1 MFRHAGKSHNRSVWD
16 LLHITP
22 ILIICIVLGASL
34 HEILTRIKAQP
45 HIYPTIDVVY
55 SPHQPLVEPVI
66 LNLPVNGFRLRF
78 DGPDQRLRLI
88 EVHDFTKTQISY
100 KNLDLVKLNEASLS
114 STVCSNPAGL
124 TGPIFRH
131 VYNRLMGPTFP
142 GEYIPP
148 APSSESGKG
157 LYVLSY
163 PGIAFTF
170 PLQDSAWSPKIDF
183 VSLLSSSA
191 ASQAKSLAIFNGPS
205 WQEARADLLVRT
217 CPNPRSLALSGRSK
231 ELCPD
236 EIDLIK
242 ICGNGKVELIR
253 RSSPPFTIK
262 LSETTPQDLIVELGP
277 PDAIY
282 RKNDRRLSIHKTHRR
297 HRNSY
302 QPPYS
307 ASPAK
312 YDDMTDTDQSSTHT
326 ATDESEG
333 EDDPRMMD
341 ERNGVHSAECFYN
354 YFHHGFDVFIS
365 YPTSPSPAFPPSTS
379 ENSLSTGARIVDHV
393 VATKILLH
401 GNVPGSYPFNR
412 YRRSRWVLDSPVF
425 HHMDIPLTSESLF
438 SELSQCLQQTWSGS
452 YANKS
457 EEKSLQRGMMLNR
470 GWGDSPGSSCE
481 LLGGWEESADTQR
494 KALGSTSVHGGAG
507 SGNSELFGFPGL
519 VFEVLKNDAVSCLT
533 IY

>member
-1 MFRHAGKSHNRSVWD
+1 M
-16 LLHITP
+16 
-22 ILIICIVLGASL
+22 
-34 HEILTRIKAQP
+34 
-45 HIYPTIDVVY
+45 
-55 SPHQPLVEPVI
+55 
-66 LNLPVNGFRLRF
+66 LNLPFNGFRLRF

-100 KNLDLVKLNEASLS
+100 KNLDLVKLNEITSAPIPN
-114 STVCSNPAGL
+114 SNSATP

-148 APSSESGKG
+148 PPGSGSEKG

-191 ASQAKSLAIFNGPS
+191 ASQAKSLAIYNGPS
-205 WQEARADLLVRT
+205 WQEARADLLVRA

-231 ELCPD
+231 ELRPD
-236 EIDLIK
+236 EIELVK

-253 RSSPPFTIK
+253 RSSPPFTIT
-262 LSETTPQDLIVELGP
+262 LSETTPQDLVAELGP

-282 RKNDRRLSIHKTHRR
+282 RKNDRRLSIHKTHQP

-302 QPPYS
+302 QQQYS

-312 YDDMTDTDQSSTHT
+312 YDDLTDTDQSSAHT
-326 ATDESEG
+326 ATDESDE
-333 EDDPRMMD
+333 EDDQRVTD
-341 ERNGVHSAECFYN
+341 ERNGVLSAECFYN
-354 YFHHGFDVFIS
+354 YFHHGLDIFIS
-365 YPTSPSPAFPPSTS
+365 YPTIPSPSFPHSIV
-379 ENSLSTGARIVDHV
+379 ENSSSTAKSVGHV

-401 GNVPGSYPFNR
+401 ANVPGSYPFNR
-412 YRRSRWVLDSPVF
+412 YRRSRWILDSSAF
-425 HHMDIPLTSESLF
+425 HQMHPPLTSESPF
-438 SELSQCLQQTWSGS
+438 SEISQGLQHVWKTS
-452 YANKS
+452 YANEN
-457 EEKSLQRGMMLNR
+457 EEKSLQRGMVLNR

-481 LLGGWEESADTQR
+481 LLGGWEESADTQT
-494 KALGSTSVHGGAG
+494 KAQGSALIHGGVG
-507 SGNSELFGFPGL
+507 SGNTELFGFPGL

-533 IY
+533 VY